1 MLRDDDFH
9 KELIFRS
16 KVVSIIILLLCLIL
30 IANLYLLQIRYSK
43 KYQLMSDK
51 NRIKVLPLLPK
62 RGRIFSADGIILAN
76 NEYTHRLI
84 MDYCSKKIFQKNID
98 ELKKYLYLSETD
110 IENLENQRR
119 KRIANITV
127 KDKLSRDE
135 YVKVAMNLFKCN
147 GVYIFNIYSRNY
159 TMPYEFSHLLG
170 YVSKQSKEIQFLT
183 GRTGI
188 ELLFNEELKGKIGNI
203 QHEINSIGNKVRI
216 IEKEEPVNGK
226 DIILSTNAELQ
237 KYIYDLLVP
246 YKVGACCVL
255 DITGKVLALVSVPG
269 YNINNMSNGPSPSE
283 WKEWTTSIY
292 KPLVDRYSS
301 STYPPGSVFKIIVAY
316 AALKEK
322 LISKEEKLLCLGGI
336 KHDNHVFHCWNRN
349 GHGWINITEAL
360 SKSCDCFFFELAKK
374 LGIERLN
381 KYAKEFGFGK
391 KTGIELPNEKSGL
404 IPSREWKFLRYGTNW
419 YAYETMLAGIG
430 QGSVLSTLIQTA
442 TMLGKIYSDNIN
454 YHPTILNNG
463 INKNEVLHLN
473 KYCSDIVKA
482 GLKQVCLTGTASGS
496 CRTNYGIAGKTG
508 SSQVRSLKSGEAG
521 MNQKLLEWKHRDHAF
536 FVGAAPLDSPQ
547 YIVAVLIEH
556 GGGGARVAAPIA
568 RKIFDKLILKS
579 NEN

>member
-1 MLRDDDFH
+1 MLRDDNFH

-84 MDYCSKKIFQKNID
+84 MDYCSKKTFQKNID

-147 GVYIFNIYSRNY
+147 GVYISNIYSRNY

-226 DIILSTNAELQ
+226 DIVLSTHAELQ
-237 KYIYDLLVP
+237 KYIYDLLAP

-292 KPLVDRYSS
+292 KPLLDRYSS

-404 IPSREWKFLRYGTNW
+404 IPSREWKFLKYGTNW

-454 YHPTILNNG
+454 YRPTILNNN
-463 INKNEVLHLN
+463 INNNEVVHLN
-473 KYCSDIVKA
+473 KYCLDIVKA
-482 GLKQVCLTGTASGS
+482 SLKQVCWTGTASGS

-568 RKIFDKLILKS
+568 RKIFDKLILKN